1 MNTIG
6 RKNMVFGFAYLVAT
20 LGLGM
25 FLANKLTSGDKEWF
39 ANPGRELLRSV
50 HAHGNLESLLNIVV
64 GYIICRL
71 AISHRL
77 AQAISIIFIV
87 GATLHSGMLYLGGLG
102 MRWAFSATPVG
113 AVALVLGVILMIYAS
128 ATGIKKS

>member
-25 FLANKLTSGDKEWF
+25 FLANKLSSGDKAWL

-50 HAHGNLESLLNIVV
+50 HAHGNLESLLNVVV
-64 GYIICRL
+64 GYLICRL
-71 AISHRL
+71 AISQGL
-77 AQAISIIFIV
+77 AQAISILFIV
-87 GATLHSGMLYLGGLG
+87 GAALHSGMLYLGGLG
-102 MRWAFSATPVG
+102 MGWAFSVTPVG

-128 ATGIKKS
+128 ATGIKKN

>member
-25 FLANKLTSGDKEWF
+25 FLANKLSSGDKAWL

-50 HAHGNLESLLNIVV
+50 HAHGNLESLLNVVV
-64 GYIICRL
+64 GYLICRL
-71 AISHRL
+71 AISQGL
-77 AQAISIIFIV
+77 AQAISILFIV
-87 GATLHSGMLYLGGLG
+87 GAALHSGMLYLGGLG
-102 MRWAFSATPVG
+102 MG
-113 AVALVLGVILMIYAS
+113 
-128 ATGIKKS
+128 

>member
-25 FLANKLTSGDKEWF
+25 FLANKLSSGDKAWL

-50 HAHGNLESLLNIVV
+50 HAHGNLESLLNVVV
-64 GYIICRL
+64 GYLICRL
-71 AISHRL
+71 AISQGL
-77 AQAISIIFIV
+77 AQAISILFIV
-87 GATLHSGMLYLGGLG
+87 GAALHSGMLYLGGLG
-102 MRWAFSATPVG
+102 MGWAFSATPVG
-113 AVALVLGVILMIYAS
+113 AIALVLGVLLMIYAS
-128 ATGIKKS
+128 ATGMKKN